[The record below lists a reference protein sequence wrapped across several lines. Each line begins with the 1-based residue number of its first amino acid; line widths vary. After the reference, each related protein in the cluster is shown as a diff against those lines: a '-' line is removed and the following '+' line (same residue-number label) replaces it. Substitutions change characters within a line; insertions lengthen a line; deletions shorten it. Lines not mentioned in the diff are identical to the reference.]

1 MKLFLLNNIIKK
13 MNESSILLI
22 LKDFIYN
29 GGVYN
34 PDTVKTIDIVT
45 DINYPEVHILYINKN
60 IVCHFAIMTL
70 HDMEQDIKYN
80 LLTLQQWKIFIVDY
94 LDFIIENMKHEFV
107 RPTKPIILNMIARQQ
122 WDELEDMIDFDL
134 LVDEIIVDAQLTPQT
149 YDRIWIYKEN
159 VLMLYF

>member
-1 MKLFLLNNIIKK
+1 
-13 MNESSILLI
+13 MNESTILLI
-22 LKDFIYN
+22 LNDFICN
-29 GGVYN
+29 GGLYN
-34 PDTVKTIDIVT
+34 PDMVNKLDIVT
-45 DINYPEVHILYINKN
+45 NINYPNNHMLYINKDLS
-60 IVCHFAIMTL
+60 CHFSIMSL

-94 LDFIIENMKHEFV
+94 IDFIIAHMKHEFV
-107 RPTKPIILNMIARQQ
+107 QPTKSTILNMISQQQ